1 MADKGVAAFTAATDV
16 FGGKQ
21 TAKPTGPFAPQYITF
36 VYIPSAILI
45 AGTALLNVAWT
56 PYAVAVAAALGGY
69 QFYANRQSSNR
80 ISPSYK
86 QLLTCEKRNARSS
99 ILPSSRSSPNIAEH
113 TTNS

>member
-1 MADKGVAAFTAATDV
+1 MADKGKAVVTAATDV

-69 QFYANRQSSNR
+69 QFYANRQFPPR
-80 ISPSYK
+80 TPSPY
-86 QLLTCEKRNARSS
+86 L
-99 ILPSSRSSPNIAEH
+99 
-113 TTNS
+113 

>member
-1 MADKGVAAFTAATDV
+1 MTDKGVAAFTAVTDV

-69 QFYANRQSSNR
+69 QFYANRQSSVTV
-80 ISPSYK
+80 IPSHDH
-86 QLLTCEKRNARSS
+86 LLT
-99 ILPSSRSSPNIAEH
+99 
-113 TTNS
+113 

>member
-1 MADKGVAAFTAATDV
+1 MADKGAAAFTAATDV

-69 QFYANRQSSNR
+69 QFYANRQFPPR
-80 ISPSYK
+80 TLSPY
-86 QLLTCEKRNARSS
+86 L
-99 ILPSSRSSPNIAEH
+99 
-113 TTNS
+113 